1 MKDAEERKDPEEAGM
16 FSVSSSME
24 NMTINFQCSDWCG
37 IEQGTTHECK
47 VRKIM
52 SVSENLKE
60 REAREGKRVARV
72 SETDGKRV
80 WIVGKYRCEQC
91 GSR

>member
-1 MKDAEERKDPEEAGM
+1 M
-16 FSVSSSME
+16 FSVSSSKE
-24 NMTINFQCSDWCG
+24 NMTIDFECSDWCG

-60 REAREGKRVARV
+60 REACEG
-72 SETDGKRV
+72 
-80 WIVGKYRCEQC
+80 CE
-91 GSR
+91 SLRDRRKKSVDSW